1 MSTVSPASPR
11 GLDYAGPI
19 TVVIVDD
26 HLMVAESVAAIL
38 DSAPDITVLAV
49 AGTCADGMTEIRRH
63 QPDVLLLDQRLP
75 DGLGTDLLPSVLQAS
90 DRTRVLLVTAADTHD
105 VLRRALESGCA
116 GVIPKDRRASALLD
130 AVRGAAGGETVIRAE
145 DLRQLLPQLAQPR
158 SGRRGDLTQ
167 RELDVLSLLVDGR
180 STAWVAQTLVISAS
194 TARNHIQSVI
204 GKLGAHSKLEA
215 VSIALREGI
224 VAAP

>member
-1 MSTVSPASPR
+1 MSTVTSAGPR

-49 AGTCADGMTEIRRH
+49 VGTCADGITEVRRH

-75 DGLGTDLLPSVLQAS
+75 DGLGTDLLPSVLRAS

-105 VLRRALESGCA
+105 VLRRALEGGCA

-130 AVRGAAGGETVIRAE
+130 AVRGAAGGETVIKAD
-145 DLRQLLPQLAQPR
+145 DLRQLLPQLALPR

-180 STAWVAQTLVISAS
+180 STALVAQTLVISAS
-194 TARNHIQSVI
+194 TARNHIQSII